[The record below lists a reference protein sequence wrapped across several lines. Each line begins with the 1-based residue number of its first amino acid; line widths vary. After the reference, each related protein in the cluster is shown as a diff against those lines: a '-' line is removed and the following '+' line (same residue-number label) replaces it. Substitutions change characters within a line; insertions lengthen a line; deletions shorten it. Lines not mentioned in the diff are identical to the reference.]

1 MTQLTFKEVQELT
14 YADLGAIEDPMDI
27 ASTGFVFLMLV
38 RYVVRTGQLDSR
50 YPGVA
55 LPVLLDAINKAATV
69 LAWPVDVGQKAPI
82 AERDSAVEAYLDDLQ
97 QHVRSALQ
105 PN

>member
-1 MTQLTFKEVQELT
+1 MTQLTFDEVQQLT
-14 YADLGAIEDPMDI
+14 YADLGAIDDPMDL
-27 ASTGFVFLMLV
+27 ASTGFVSPMLV
-38 RYVVRTGQLDSR
+38 RYVVRTGQLESR

-69 LAWPVDVGQKAPI
+69 IAWPVDVGQQAPV
-82 AERDSAVEAYLDDLQ
+82 AKRDPAVDAYLDDLQ